1 MSGLGCAT
9 LEYVAC
15 LAPASVVEVSLL
27 LSAAVLSLLTRNSL
41 TVWSEPFS
49 RRQSTWERSSQN
61 PLCPREE

>member
-15 LAPASVVEVSLL
+15 LALASVVEVSLL

-41 TVWSEPFS
+41 TV
-49 RRQSTWERSSQN
+49 
-61 PLCPREE
+61 